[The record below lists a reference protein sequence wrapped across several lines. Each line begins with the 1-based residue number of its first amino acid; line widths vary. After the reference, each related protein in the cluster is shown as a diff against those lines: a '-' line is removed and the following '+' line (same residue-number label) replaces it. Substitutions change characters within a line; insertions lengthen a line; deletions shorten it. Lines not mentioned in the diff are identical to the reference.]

1 MCRLRWISGMVFAA
15 ILLVVTGCASG
26 SEESSG
32 ETGGTG
38 ENPGAVAEETVDAEQ
53 IFSGNCASC
62 HGGNLEGGM
71 GPSLETVGANL
82 SQEEIADVI
91 QNGRGQMQAQT
102 QLEEGEVQELAS
114 WLAEKK

>member
-1 MCRLRWISGMVFAA
+1 MYRLRWLTGIFIVL
-15 ILLVVTGCASG
+15 LLVATGCGGSG
-26 SEESSG
+26 DTTEESDSAN
-32 ETGGTG
+32 EDA
-38 ENPGAVAEETVDAEQ
+38 GAAVEDSVDVEQ
-53 IFSGNCASC
+53 VYNQSCASC

-91 QNGRGQMQAQT
+91 ENGRGQMPAQS
-102 QLEEGEVQELAS
+102 QLQEGEVQELAS